1 MKKVLF
7 VLCLMLVSSG
17 LLAARQANALL
28 IGVDGGTST
37 LGVLPQII
45 PAPLSI
51 HDDATINLG
60 MQGFDERQGVL
71 LLSGLA
77 VDGGIIASGTLVNS
91 HMIYL
96 DQGEDLVPDLNEHLN
111 VKWTFDGAILGV
123 MSDWPG
129 SMEAASSSFLGA
141 AGTVYPGAF
150 NGRGLETT
158 ANHAQPDGY
167 AINGNELTVSMWV
180 IEPGDWIRVVTKPV
194 PEPSTLLLLG
204 SGLIGL
210 GFVRRRLNA

>member
-1 MKKVLF
+1 MRKFLF
-7 VLCLMLVSSG
+7 ILCLILVLSG
-17 LLAARQANALL
+17 LLAARQADALL
-28 IGVDGGTST
+28 ISVSGDTST
-37 LGVLPQII
+37 LGAFPQII

-51 HDDATINLG
+51 HDDAAINLG

-77 VDGGIIASGTLVNS
+77 VDGGIVASGTLVNS
-91 HMIYL
+91 HIIYL

-111 VKWTFDGAILGV
+111 VKWTFDGLIIGI
-123 MSDWPG
+123 MSDWTG

-141 AGTVYPGAF
+141 AGTLYPAAF
-150 NGRGLETT
+150 NGRGLEL
-158 ANHAQPDGY
+158 ADRFRQPDGY

-210 GFVRRRLNA
+210 GYMRIRFKA

>member
-1 MKKVLF
+1 MRKFLF
-7 VLCLMLVSSG
+7 VLCLMLVLSG
-17 LLAARQANALL
+17 LLAARQADALL
-28 IGVDGGTST
+28 ISVSGDTSA
-37 LGVLPQII
+37 LGALPQII
-45 PAPLSI
+45 PAPLNI
-51 HDDATINLG
+51 HDDTAINLG

-77 VDGGIIASGTLVNS
+77 VDGGTIASGTLVNS
-91 HMIYL
+91 HIIYL

-129 SMEAASSSFLGA
+129 SMEATSSSFLGA

-150 NGRGLETT
+150 NGRGLELE
-158 ANHAQPDGY
+158 ARFRQPDGY

-210 GFVRRRLNA
+210 GFVRRRFKA